1 MSEACHS
8 WSFSSCAAF
17 AIFGSALRIF
27 WPNEI
32 VAGTVTDIRLAAL
45 SHTRALLPD
54 DYRAFDDVTD
64 SRR

>member
-45 SHTRALLPD
+45 SH

>member
-1 MSEACHS
+1 MLLEGRLELLVLC
-8 WSFSSCAAF
+8 
-17 AIFGSALRIF
+17 GLRHLRQRAQDIF

-45 SHTRALLPD
+45 SHARALLLD